1 MEYTYK
7 LLPAQKQFLELGDH
21 NSDIDV
27 ALYQGGFGSGKTWSG
42 SLLGILLA
50 LRFPGIKGLVG
61 AQTLI
66 LVRDTTLVSYFE
78 HLDRMGLQP
87 EVDYKYLK
95 AESKIVFSN
104 KSEILFRHLEE
115 PDKLKSLNLGFVELE
130 EMSDIP
136 RSTFDMLLGR
146 LRQERK
152 PGWINFKY
160 RLFGHTNPQ
169 ETKGWI
175 YEYFV
180 ENKPAN
186 YRRIIAP
193 TTENAKNLPKGF
205 IESMKERYSE
215 EYYRRN
221 VLGEDMDF
229 VSGLATKGFNRAD
242 NISEIIE
249 IDKTKPLYIACDFN
263 TDPMCWYIVQHYNGT
278 IYILY
283 ELVENYTDTVHMSRI
298 LGELLIET
306 GFKDHDII
314 ITGDCSGR
322 YEKTTGS
329 DYKIMKVELLRMG
342 ITNIKFDVGKVNPPI
357 TYRYNCWNRMV
368 RDENGIPHVII
379 RPECQY
385 LIYDIENLV
394 QEEGTGKPKKP
405 STYQMKNDPKAK
417 YLTHPT
423 DACGYVALRYYPIKK
438 EESPTSSYQGVK
450 KDVFG
455 RNKYEYK
462 IGLR

>member
-1 MEYTYK
+1 M
-7 LLPAQKQFLELGDH
+7 
-21 NSDIDV
+21 
-27 ALYQGGFGSGKTWSG
+27 
-42 SLLGILLA
+42 LGIILA
-50 LRFPGIKGLVG
+50 LKYPGIKGLVG

-78 HLDRMGLQP
+78 HLERMGLQP

-130 EMSDIP
+130 EMSDVP

-146 LRQERK
+146 LRQAKRPEW
-152 PGWINFKY
+152 GDGFKY

-180 ENKPAN
+180 EHKPAN

-215 EYYRRN
+215 EYYKRN

-242 NISEIIE
+242 NVSEIIE
-249 IDKTKPLYIACDFN
+249 IDKSKPLYIACDFN
-263 TDPMCWYIVQHYNGT
+263 TDPMCWYIAQHYNNT

-283 ELVENYTDTVHMSRI
+283 ELVENYTDTLHMSRI

-306 GFKDHDII
+306 GYKDHEII
-314 ITGDCSGR
+314 ITGDSSGR
-322 YEKTTGS
+322 YEKTTGC
-329 DYKIMKVELLRMG
+329 DYKIMKAELLRMG
-342 ITNIKFDVGKVNPPI
+342 LTNIRFDVGKINPPI
-357 TYRYNCWNRMV
+357 NYRYNCWNRMM
-368 RDENGIPHVII
+368 RDENGQPHIII
-379 RPECQY
+379 RSECKY

-405 STYQMKNDPKAK
+405 TSYQIKNDPKAK

-423 DACGYVALRYYPIKK
+423 DACGYIAVKYYPIKK
-438 EESPTSSYQGVK
+438 EESPTSTYQGVK

-462 IGLR
+462 MGIR